1 MISENFIPA
10 IIIVNEKP
18 HVHAMF
24 FFNISLKLRHF
35 INYAQIRCNGVL
47 ETILQKVN
55 TSSIFFIDISGQF
68 YLSF

>member
-24 FFNISLKLRHF
+24 FFLIISLKLRHF
-35 INYAQIRCNGVL
+35 YQLCADQM
-47 ETILQKVN
+47 
-55 TSSIFFIDISGQF
+55 
-68 YLSF
+68 